1 MASLI
6 AEDRES
12 KHHPPEILY
21 KPSN

>member
-12 KHHPPEILY
+12 KHHPPAILY